1 MQQEMNAK
9 DQTEGFRETEFP
21 QDRTVFPKCPR
32 EVKEWGEPRQ
42 SVPGKLSEQ
51 ADWEVKTCLLLL
63 LLLSRFSRVQLCVT
77 P

>member
-32 EVKEWGEPRQ
+32 EVKE
-42 SVPGKLSEQ
+42 
-51 ADWEVKTCLLLL
+51 
-63 LLLSRFSRVQLCVT
+63 
-77 P
+77 